1 MARAARGGVLIKGG
15 APLELL
21 GSLDAIAFDKTGT
34 LTKGE
39 PHIQEIVPAPGI
51 DKQDLMVVAIAV
63 ESQSDHPLAQAI
75 AKNAS
80 AMMLIKMIDNF
91 FIFQVFLSFQSMKI
105 VVYLF

>member
-1 MARAARGGVLIKGG
+1 MVAVALAESV
-15 APLELL
+15 
-21 GSLDAIAFDKTGT
+21 
-34 LTKGE
+34 
-39 PHIQEIVPAPGI
+39 
-51 DKQDLMVVAIAV
+51 VVASLAALLVALPVAAAV
-63 ESQSDHPLAQAI
+63 ATAASFVDPLAQAI

>member
-1 MARAARGGVLIKGG
+1 MRATRAVKRT
-15 APLELL
+15 AAAATTAAA
-21 GSLDAIAFDKTGT
+21 SAAS
-34 LTKGE
+34 
-39 PHIQEIVPAPGI
+39 PAPFSAYGVEQQ
-51 DKQDLMVVAIAV
+51 QD
-63 ESQSDHPLAQAI
+63 DPLAQAI